1 MTADWPPEQ
10 VNGMAKPVID
20 VVITNHN
27 YNRFVPGA
35 VESALLQHDVLTRV
49 VVVDDGSDEPLAG
62 FDAEDRVRIIRSEV
76 AAGVAVALNL
86 GVAAGSAPLVAF
98 LDADDL
104 WPRDRCRYL
113 CEAMD
118 QADLAYGGQVIFA
131 DGDQPD
137 LDPSPE
143 QWAAMG
149 SVPAGLFSGTTLL
162 RRSVLERLGPF
173 PATLLKGPFTFWM
186 AVARKA
192 VPPVREVALQRAV
205 LLRRSHATN
214 MTRNNSQVGDYFQA
228 LAQHRRMD
236 RNR

>member
-1 MTADWPPEQ
+1 MTADWPAEQ
-10 VNGMAKPVID
+10 ENGMDQPVID

-35 VESALLQHDVLTRV
+35 VESALGQHEVQTRV
-49 VVVDDGSDEPLAG
+49 VVVDDGSNEPLVG
-62 FDAEDRVRIIRSEV
+62 FDAEDQVRIIRSEV
-76 AAGVAVALNL
+76 AAGLGVAMNI

-104 WPRDRCRYL
+104 WPRDRCRFL
-113 CEAMD
+113 CEVID
-118 QADLAYGGQVIFA
+118 QADFAYGAQVIFS

-143 QWAAMG
+143 QWAEMG
-149 SVPAGLFSGTTLL
+149 PIPAGLLSGTTLM
-162 RRSVLERLGPF
+162 RRSLLERLGPF
-173 PATLLKGPFTFWM
+173 PATLRKGPFAFWM

-192 VPPVREVALQRAV
+192 IPPVRGVALQRAV

-214 MTRNNSQVGDYFQA
+214 MTRNNTQVGDYFQA
-228 LAQHRRMD
+228 LAQHRQMD
-236 RNR
+236 RNS